1 MRLQVVD
8 NITQIFNDIDK
19 FTRNKEKSLI
29 LKYRLYRA
37 TLYNL
42 YSAIHNYSSKKPLC
56 LKILS
61 KYNQKILDINSCSN
75 SNPYYKAIKFLEKLA
90 DNLNEKSCL
99 FDLLMQY
106 NSGIS
111 DDIKLL
117 SRKNSEINIDCAR
130 YELSMKT
137 VEEIVD
143 HLKKMLPSF
152 IIRYTSDKDNY
163 AFYSCLDDLIFLN
176 EKKTFKND
184 SLTDLDDYDENILP
198 IVFLLLHECWGH
210 KKVASSNIIA
220 RDSPICNYLKS
231 DNFDENIIFVK
242 NEDKGIIKG
251 ESGFKMEYLITGL
264 KYSNIISRHILN
276 NEDENNEKLL
286 DVNLWVQSDFL
297 ELQELVVKN
306 IKEFY
311 NYDTET
317 FLRKNREEEDN
328 PYNKRNTFEIYFEDD
343 VEIGI
348 LYKP

>member
-1 MRLQVVD
+1 
-8 NITQIFNDIDK
+8 
-19 FTRNKEKSLI
+19 
-29 LKYRLYRA
+29 
-37 TLYNL
+37 
-42 YSAIHNYSSKKPLC
+42 
-56 LKILS
+56 
-61 KYNQKILDINSCSN
+61 
-75 SNPYYKAIKFLEKLA
+75 
-90 DNLNEKSCL
+90 
-99 FDLLMQY
+99 
-106 NSGIS
+106 
-111 DDIKLL
+111 
-117 SRKNSEINIDCAR
+117 
-130 YELSMKT
+130 MKT

-163 AFYSCLDDLIFLN
+163 TFYSCVDDLIFLN

-286 DVNLWVQSDFL
+286 DINLWVQSDFL